1 MKTEQISD
9 SVKIFRLM
17 PFFLGIAIIW
27 SVATVIDTNAFL
39 KMGEM
44 PKGENNSRLIAHFIG
59 FYLGNGIPRF
69 IVYGFCIGFIIYN
82 YGKSVGKKEDV
93 NFPFVI
99 LFPLGALYT
108 LWQNDYGYQP
118 NFWFAYSL
126 LIAVEIQLYRVFLT
140 KKPVT
145 DEKE

>member
-59 FYLGNGIPRF
+59 FYLGREADIYGVTGAPNNVNG
-69 IVYGFCIGFIIYN
+69 C
-82 YGKSVGKKEDV
+82 VGKRYYKSKEM
-93 NFPFVI
+93 
-99 LFPLGALYT
+99 
-108 LWQNDYGYQP
+108 
-118 NFWFAYSL
+118 
-126 LIAVEIQLYRVFLT
+126 YRSFMS
-140 KKPVT
+140 
-145 DEKE
+145 